1 MKKKFPYYQQFKDK
15 VSKQRI
21 RATLYQYS
29 CFIKVFRDVRRIKCW
44 ALDPK
49 VEEQISVG
57 GSYSNWSKKLR
68 KIESQVFKLLY
79 MLVTCGIA
87 QN

>member
-29 CFIKVFRDVRRIKCW
+29 CFIKVLRDVRRIKCW

-68 KIESQVFKLLY
+68 KIKSQVFKLLY